1 VCQLCTGRQVSAC
14 RLVCQ
19 LCRDRRVNLQVDD
32 CVQVY
37 RLTTVSTGR
46 RVCVGYADGT
56 VKLLDLKSGAS
67 VFSLAAGKCGHDD
80 EVTCVDCHHNDNLI
94 ITGSVDCTA
103 LVINVGT
110 GKVTTRPRL
119 FPLTVIMY
127 LSLSVSTSLCHVT
140 VLWMYHCLSLRLSV
154 CLAVCLQYYQKS
166 YG

>member
-1 VCQLCTGRQVSAC
+1 VC
-14 RLVCQ
+14 
-19 LCRDRRVNLQVDD
+19 
-32 CVQVY
+32 
-37 RLTTVSTGR
+37 TGR

-67 VFSLAAGKCGHDD
+67 VFSLVAGKSGHDD
-80 EVTCVDCHHNDNLI
+80 EVTSVGCHHSDNLI

-127 LSLSVSTSLCHVT
+127 LS
-140 VLWMYHCLSLRLSV
+140 V
-154 CLAVCLQYYQKS
+154 CLHISVM
-166 YG
+166 